1 MPLGVRAPW
10 LCHCRGGEEQL
21 TMLLSGCGVAMA
33 FDGHGLISSNCW
45 LAATAFAIHFPKAWN
60 LPRTISFKKWAS
72 PSGSPDDL
80 RPSKDLLAMMRA
92 GNLAYSLRPN
102 SYELFLLKFYLTKSV
117 V

>member
-1 MPLGVRAPW
+1 
-10 LCHCRGGEEQL
+10 
-21 TMLLSGCGVAMA
+21 MLLSGYEVAMA
-33 FDGHGLISSNCW
+33 LSLRI
-45 LAATAFAIHFPKAWN
+45 AATAFAIHFPKAWN

-80 RPSKDLLAMMRA
+80 RPYKDLLAMMRA